1 MSIRPLSR
9 DAIVHLELVG
19 GKPLF
24 VHSDLSRKWES
35 LMEAHNEQSGDAGLC
50 ELAERLASDD

>member
-9 DAIVHLELVG
+9 VAIVHLELVG

-24 VHSDLSRKWES
+24 VHSDLSREWRN

-50 ELAERLASDD
+50 ELAER